1 MLWAVILVQEHLLC
15 SINVE
20 YLGGA
25 HLKFVLAI
33 LLALLISLQSIPP
46 IYADQEKSL
55 PDIHGEAAYL
65 IDVQSGQ
72 TLYSK
77 NGNKLLAP
85 ASTTKIMTGLLAIEQ
100 GNLDEVVTASPT
112 MLNYKLVYGT
122 RIYME
127 PGEQLLLGD
136 MLYALLLNSANDAAV
151 AIAEHIGGNL
161 TQFVNLMNQRAQ
173 ALGLKNTTFKNPSGL
188 SEEGHLTTAHD
199 LARIAQ
205 VAYANPI
212 FRDYIKTKTHV
223 IPRSK
228 DNVPFEMINENKLLW
243 RDSMITGMKTGYT
256 AEAGNCLVASASKDG
271 RDLIAVILKSPGR
284 EIYTDMLDLLNYGF
298 NNFKNV
304 VYKPIGDSITSIHV
318 GNQDINLV
326 AQEPIWVTRKIG
338 VPTPDSQSKEI
349 PEAQIKVL
357 PPPANLTEVVAGQ
370 VLTQLEVWEGDERIS
385 VIPLSADRTV
395 VPEHKFLKSNTKYS
409 YLLILLA
416 GGLFLYL
423 KRRKVFKTSRSNR
436 IGFKRKKGLN

>member
-1 MLWAVILVQEHLLC
+1 M
-15 SINVE
+15 
-20 YLGGA
+20 
-25 HLKFVLAI
+25 
-33 LLALLISLQSIPP
+33 LISIQSVPP
-46 IYADQEKSL
+46 LYANQVKS
-55 PDIHGEAAYL
+55 PPEIHGEAAYL

-112 MLNYKLVYGT
+112 MLNYKIVYGT

-212 FRDYIKTKTHV
+212 FRDYIKTKSHV

-228 DNVPFEMINENKLLW
+228 ENVPFEMINENKLLW

-256 AEAGNCLVASASKDG
+256 AEAGNCLVASASKNG

-284 EIYTDMLDLLNYGF
+284 EIYTDMMDLLNFGF
-298 NNFKNV
+298 NNFENV
-304 VYKPIGDSITSIHV
+304 EYKPTGDSITSIQV

-326 AQEPIWVTRKIG
+326 AQEPIWVTKKLG
-338 VPTPDSQSKEI
+338 VSTLNYQSKEI

-357 PPPANLTEVVAGQ
+357 PAPSDLTEVAAGQ

-385 VIPLSADRTV
+385 VIPLSADRAV
-395 VPEHKFLKSNTKYS
+395 EPEHKFLKSNNKLP
-409 YLLILLA
+409 YLLILLV
-416 GGLFLYL
+416 GGLVFYL
-423 KRRKVFKTSRSNR
+423 KLQRRKTFKFISDNR
-436 IGFKRKKGLN
+436 MRFKRRRG